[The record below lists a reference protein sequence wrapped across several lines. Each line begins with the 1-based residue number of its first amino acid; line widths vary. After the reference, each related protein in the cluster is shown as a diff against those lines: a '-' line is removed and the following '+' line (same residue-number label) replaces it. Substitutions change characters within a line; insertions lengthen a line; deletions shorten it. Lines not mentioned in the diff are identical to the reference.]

1 MNHMWIWTRQEE
13 KKPPLRLC
21 ALLNVVTQFRWA
33 AKERS
38 LYGENFHLY
47 RGRAFEKGVC
57 IFKGRSLTA
66 HFSSGGGGGPR
77 WGYLAWIIQDLAVGL
92 LYALAAPLRWRTM
105 MKHKENQ
112 LWNLENAKCAKR
124 KSVFYEPWCSLIS
137 CETSH
142 RQIWDSNV
150 WSSLNKD
157 GR

>member
-13 KKPPLRLC
+13 KEPPLRLC

-77 WGYLAWIIQDLAVGL
+77 WGYLAWIIQDLVVGL
-92 LYALAAPLRWRTM
+92 LYALLLLSGGGRWWNTKKSSSEIWKMLNAQKEKRVLRAVM
-105 MKHKENQ
+105 FADK
-112 LWNLENAKCAKR
+112 LWNITPTDLG
-124 KSVFYEPWCSLIS
+124 F
-137 CETSH
+137 
-142 RQIWDSNV
+142 
-150 WSSLNKD
+150 
-157 GR
+157 